1 MGEQVTQ
8 TDLPGQS
15 FADFRSQVAHKLK
28 KEEALLTQEAEW
40 VRDVGISSVD
50 IVKIVMLLRQKYGI
64 KLSTTEAGRLKTVGD
79 AFRYVEQG
87 GIQ

>member
-1 MGEQVTQ
+1 MGEQVAHI
-8 TDLPGQS
+8 DSSRPS
-15 FADFRSQVAHKLK
+15 FADFRAQAAHKLK
-28 KEEALLTQEAEW
+28 KEEGLLTPEAEW

-50 IVKIVMLLRQKYGI
+50 MVKIVMLLRQKYGI

-87 GIQ
+87 GVR